1 MCEYAK
7 VVNEGNKP
15 SVTMCEA
22 TGTLCTYCV
31 LGNAEIYLRQ
41 KYFENLNHTKEDK
54 NDFK

>member
-41 KYFENLNHTKEDK
+41 KQYEKLKSLKEVK
-54 NDFK
+54 

>member
-41 KYFENLNHTKEDK
+41 KQFEKLKPLKEVIE
-54 NDFK
+54 